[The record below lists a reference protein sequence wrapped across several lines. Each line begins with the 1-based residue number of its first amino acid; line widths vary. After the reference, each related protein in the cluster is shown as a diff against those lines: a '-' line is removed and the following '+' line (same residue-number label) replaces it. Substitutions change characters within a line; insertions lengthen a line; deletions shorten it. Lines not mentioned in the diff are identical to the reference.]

1 MGNALV
7 PTACY
12 ENIPVYSPLCSLLS
26 CNPFPSISEWL
37 WLLPFL
43 GVLALRGY
51 LAIRPFLPMKKQQK
65 DSLINLKIQK
75 DNTKVVNKIN
85 IEDLC
90 HTKAVYCRC
99 WRSKTVSCLIEVI
112 LFICGILFTQGH
124 SCFL

>member
-1 MGNALV
+1 M
-7 PTACY
+7 
-12 ENIPVYSPLCSLLS
+12 CSV
-26 CNPFPSISEWL
+26 SEWL

-99 WRSKTVSCLIEVI
+99 WRSKTSSSLPLVLLRRSLGPVSPIITAPVGAVI
-112 LFICGILFTQGH
+112 KIARKAIVKMYRPYFSSTLSL
-124 SCFL
+124 